1 MGVGGMLLV
10 RAGCPAGTLLRPAWR
25 ARLGVRVR
33 AWASAEGGAP
43 SPSPLGP
50 GVQPQGG
57 GTGKG
62 RRAGKRRLDEVV
74 LERHPEY
81 SRSVV
86 QSFIAQGKVYVEGA
100 PEPTTKSGA
109 QVRGD
114 AAVELRAETP
124 RFVCR
129 AGLKLEHALDHFGL
143 DVAGLR
149 CLDAGLSTG
158 GFTDCLLQR
167 GAARVY
173 GVDVGYGQVAE
184 KVRADPRVTLVERTN
199 LRHME
204 GMPLGEAK
212 VDLVSLDL
220 SFISVLLVMPAV
232 SNHLL
237 KEGPDARIVLLVKP
251 HFEGTRAEVERGGV
265 VNDPVVRQSIVDR
278 VLAGVEGF
286 GFACMGITESPLKGG
301 KGGNTEYVALFRR
314 AEATPA
320 EVQV

>member
-1 MGVGGMLLV
+1 MCASAGGERRRMLL
-10 RAGCPAGTLLRPAWR
+10 RARCPGTAALLRPAWR
-25 ARLGVRVR
+25 LRSGVRACAGVPPP
-33 AWASAEGGAP
+33 ENV
-43 SPSPLGP
+43 GP
-50 GVQPQGG
+50 PRQRPA
-57 GTGKG
+57 K
-62 RRAGKRRLDEVV
+62 KRRLDEVL

-81 SRSVV
+81 TRTVM
-86 QSFIAQGKVYVEGA
+86 QSFIAQGKVYVEGS
-100 PEPTTKSGA
+100 PEPTTKSGT

-114 AAVELRAETP
+114 AVVELRAETP
-124 RFVCR
+124 KFVCR
-129 AGLKLEHALDHFGL
+129 AGFKMEHALDHFAL

-204 GMPLGEAK
+204 GMPLGEPK

-232 SNHLL
+232 ASHLL
-237 KEGPDARIVLLVKP
+237 KEGPDGRIVLLVKP
-251 HFEGTRAEVERGGV
+251 HFEGTRAEVEKGGV
-265 VNDPVVRQSIVDR
+265 VNDPVVRQRIVDR
-278 VLAGVEGF
+278 VLEGMQGF
-286 GFACMGITESPLKGG
+286 GFECMGITESPILGR
-301 KGGNTEYVALFRR
+301 KGGNIEYVALFRR
-314 AEATPA
+314 SALGM
-320 EVQV
+320 